1 MCEEGA
7 ERAEQQAE
15 ATGMPSERS
24 GTSRSPDQGEAGAA
38 PPAAPPDD
46 EEIGGPKGPDPTRFG
61 DWERKGRCID
71 F

>member
-1 MCEEGA
+1 MTDPSSPVIPEGLPKLAVDA
-7 ERAEQQAE
+7 E
-15 ATGMPSERS
+15 
-24 GTSRSPDQGEAGAA
+24 
-38 PPAAPPDD
+38 PPADVPSPSPVQP